1 MEAYIQKIKG
11 SPYMSKKALSEMT
24 GISTRTI
31 ENKIKG
37 IAKLSGKGKRY
48 SEYAIIDDG
57 IVMINVY
64 AFFDYC
70 KYRKQLEDK
79 NMSKYVPKFVPAE
92 IAQLMC
98 WGLARKEGA

>member
-24 GISTRTI
+24 GLSTRTI
-31 ENKIKG
+31 ENKVQG
-37 IAKLSGKGKRY
+37 IMKHCGKGKRY
-48 SEYAIIDDG
+48 SEYAVIDDG
-57 IVMINVY
+57 IVLINVY
-64 AFFDYC
+64 AFYDYC
-70 KYRKQLEDK
+70 KYRKYLEDK
-79 NMSKYVPKFVPAE
+79 NMAKHVPAFAPAE